1 MSEGMTHDEAR
12 ESLEALALDALDAGE
27 RDAVMAHVAGCDEC
41 QRELAALEHTSGEL
55 ALAATPLAMSR
66 AQRDRIRARLLARA
80 AAERSALE
88 EAEALAAAAPPLR
101 VEPSVP
107 GRTPDILPFRGA
119 AGARVPLG
127 GAWWLGLA
135 AGVVAILGVG
145 GYMRASVE
153 RDQLRDSIRTAAVE
167 RGAQAAALDSLRA
180 ALGER
185 DRMIA
190 SLTGPDVHVMTLAT
204 TNRTPMG
211 KMYWDQQRDAWTLVA
226 HHIPM
231 PKPGRTYQLWLVT
244 PKQKISAGTF
254 MPATNGDVMMHMTY
268 ALPHDSLAA
277 VAVTDEPGGGS
288 AQPTTAPLLIAS
300 K

>member
-1 MSEGMTHDEAR
+1 M
-12 ESLEALALDALDAGE
+12 
-27 RDAVMAHVAGCDEC
+27 
-41 QRELAALEHTSGEL
+41 
-55 ALAATPLAMSR
+55 PK
-66 AQRDRIRARLLARA
+66 
-80 AAERSALE
+80 
-88 EAEALAAAAPPLR
+88 
-101 VEPSVP
+101 P
-107 GRTPDILPFRGA
+107 GRTPDLLPVRGA